1 MITSLLT
8 RAGLCPC
15 CGYAHAQSAL
25 AFSLMS
31 LLKGNKARSGASA
44 GAHAH
49 ALPEQSPELHF
60 DGITVVDPRDGTKS
74 PGMTVITKM
83 GRITAVVP
91 TASKRPANGGAEFD
105 ATGQYV
111 VPGYNDMHS
120 HVLELQDPSGSLA
133 LMLAEGVTGFRQMSG
148 SPALLAKRR
157 AGTLPI
163 GRAAPQ
169 LLETPG
175 AILSPFNAGSPDA
188 VREEVGRQ
196 QSQGADFI
204 KMAFA
209 NPECFFAAV
218 EEGRRLGIPVLGHL
232 QEGTDPNEATA
243 AGFRSVEH
251 LGPGSTMWVR
261 CSDDEAALRAESY
274 SRDLIKLPP
283 FKIPFLQR
291 IVMKRLQRLLV
302 NPSAFTNPQDV
313 DRLRRAID
321 SFRED
326 KAQDMAQRF
335 VADGSWQ
342 CATLVRLKTQTFAD
356 DPAYQN
362 DEMLEYLPA
371 KNVRRWR
378 EVTDLW
384 KSKLDDFRRAYR
396 NAYPRQL
403 ALTKLLSDAGVRMI
417 VGTDGGSYLGPGLTL
432 RQEFRELSDAGI
444 SALTMLQMATVNA
457 AAYLGKQDTMGL
469 VESGYDADLVLL
481 DADPTERV
489 ENLHAIVG
497 VVRGG
502 FYYSRRD
509 LNGLK
514 AQVAVGGGYLR

>member
-1 MITSLLT
+1 MPLSLLGRGKT
-8 RAGLCPC
+8 RA
-15 CGYAHAQSAL
+15 ADAEHSHTHAA
-25 AFSLMS
+25 
-31 LLKGNKARSGASA
+31 
-44 GAHAH
+44 
-49 ALPEQSPELHF
+49 PEQSPELHF
-60 DGITVVDPRDGTKS
+60 DGVTVVDPRDGSKT

-91 TASKRPANGGAEFD
+91 TASKRPANGAKTID
-105 ATGQYV
+105 ARGKFV
-111 VPGYNDMHS
+111 APGYNDMHS
-120 HVLELQDPSGSLA
+120 HVLELADPSGSLA

-148 SPALLAKRR
+148 SPALLAKRK

-163 GRAAPQ
+163 GKAAPQ

-175 AILSPFNAGSPDA
+175 LILSPFNAGSPEA
-188 VREEVGRQ
+188 VREEVHRQ
-196 QSQGADFI
+196 QAQGADFI

-209 NPECFFAAV
+209 NPDCFFAAV

-243 AGFRSVEH
+243 AGFRCVEH

-302 NPSAFTNPQDV
+302 NPSAFTKPEDV

-326 KAQDMAQRF
+326 KAQDMAGRF

-356 DPAYQN
+356 DPAYQQ

-371 KNVRRWR
+371 KNVKRWQ
-378 EVTDLW
+378 EVTALW
-384 KSKLDDFRRAYR
+384 KSKPDDFRRAYR
-396 NAYPRQL
+396 EAYPRQL

-432 RQEFRELSDAGI
+432 KQEFGELADAGI
-444 SALTMLQMATVNA
+444 SALAMLQMATVNA
-457 AAYLGKQDTMGL
+457 AAYLHREDTMGL

-481 DADPTERV
+481 DADPTARV
-489 ENLHAIVG
+489 ENLHAIAG

-502 FYYSRRD
+502 FHYTRRELD
-509 LNGLK
+509 GLK
-514 AQVAVGGGYLR
+514 AEVAATRGYLH

>member
-15 CGYAHAQSAL
+15 CGYAHAQSTL
-25 AFSLMS
+25 AFSLFGRS
-31 LLKGNKARSGASA
+31 KAPSA
-44 GAHAH
+44 GTGSAHVHAH
-49 ALPEQSPELHF
+49 AAPEQSPELHF
-60 DGITVVDPRDGTKS
+60 DGVTVVDPRNGGKVS
-74 PGMTVITKM
+74 GMTVVTKM

-91 TASKRPANGGAEFD
+91 TASKRPANGATEID
-105 ATGQYV
+105 ATGKYV

-148 SPALLAKRR
+148 SPALLARR
-157 AGTLPI
+157 KAGTLPI

-175 AILSPFNAGSPDA
+175 SILSPFNAGTPEA
-188 VREEVGRQ
+188 VREEVRRQ
-196 QSQGADFI
+196 QAQGADFV

-209 NPECFFAAV
+209 NPDCFFAAV
-218 EEGRRLGIPVLGHL
+218 EEGRRIGIPVLGHL

-243 AGFRSVEH
+243 AGFRCVEH

-283 FKIPFLQR
+283 FKIPFLQAL
-291 IVMKRLQRLLV
+291 VMKRLQRLLV
-302 NPSAFTNPQDV
+302 NPSAFTKPEDV

-321 SFRED
+321 SFRAD
-326 KAQDMAQRF
+326 KAEDMAGKF
-335 VADGSWQ
+335 VEDGSWQ

-356 DPAYQN
+356 DPAYER
-362 DEMLEYLPA
+362 DEMLEYLPP
-371 KNVRRWR
+371 KNVKRWR
-378 EVTDLW
+378 EVTALW
-384 KSKLDDFRRAYR
+384 KSKPDDFRAAYR
-396 NAYPRQL
+396 AAYPHQL

-432 RQEFRELSDAGI
+432 RQEFRELADAGI
-444 SALTMLQMATVNA
+444 APLTILQMTTVNPA
-457 AAYLGKQDTMGL
+457 GYLKKQDTMGL
-469 VESGYDADLVLL
+469 VAEGYDADLVLL

-489 ENLHAIVG
+489 ENLHAITG

-502 FYYSRRD
+502 FHYARRELD
-509 LNGLK
+509 AMK
-514 AQVAVGGGYLR
+514 MRVAETRGYLH

>member
-25 AFSLMS
+25 AFSPLSM
-31 LLKGNKARSGASA
+31 LRRRETRAVA
-44 GAHAH
+44 AHAH
-49 ALPEQSPELHF
+49 AEPERSPELHF
-60 DGITVVDPRDGTKS
+60 DGVTVVDPRDGRKA
-74 PGMTVITKM
+74 PGMTVVTNM

-91 TASKRPANGGAEFD
+91 TASKRPANGAKVID
-105 ATGQYV
+105 ARGQYV

-120 HVLELQDPSGSLA
+120 HVLELQEPSGSLA

-163 GRAAPQ
+163 GRAAPR

-175 AILSPFNAGSPDA
+175 SILSPFNAGTPDV
-188 VREEVGRQ
+188 VREEVRRQ
-196 QSQGADFI
+196 QAQGADFV

-209 NPECFFAAV
+209 NPDCFFAAV
-218 EEGRRLGIPVLGHL
+218 EEGRRIGIPVLGHL

-243 AGFRSVEH
+243 AGFRCVEH

-302 NPSAFTNPQDV
+302 NPSAFTKPEDV

-326 KAQDMAQRF
+326 KAQDMAGRF

-342 CATLVRLKTQTFAD
+342 CATLVRLKTQSFAD
-356 DPAYQN
+356 DPAYQK
-362 DEMLEYLPA
+362 DEMLAYLPA
-371 KNVRRWR
+371 SNVRRWR
-378 EVTDLW
+378 EVTALW
-384 KSKLDDFRRAYR
+384 ASKPDDFRRAYR
-396 NAYPRQL
+396 DAYPRQL
-403 ALTKLLSDAGVRMI
+403 ALTRLLSDAGVRMI

-432 RQEFRELSDAGI
+432 RQEFRELADAGI
-444 SALTMLQMATVNA
+444 APLTMLQMATVNA
-457 AAYLGKQDTMGL
+457 ASYLRREDRMGL

-489 ENLHAIVG
+489 ENLHAITG
-497 VVRGG
+497 VVRAG
-502 FYYSRRD
+502 FHYSRQALD
-509 LNGLK
+509 GLK
-514 AQVAVGGGYLR
+514 AEVAAGRGYLH